1 MISPFLVPTR
11 QAPAVDILSP
21 DQAHQFAEEERGRA
35 TALDALAGHLEAR
48 ARGLRTRAEQKRGM
62 AERWDAAARGEWDD
76 A

>member
-11 QAPAVDILSP
+11 QAATVDILSP
-21 DQAHQFAEEERGRA
+21 AQAHAFAEEERGRA